1 MANNS
6 LTKTVVS
13 YDTELDL
20 TISTEVKRERK
31 QVEDPENKTP
41 KVTKERYLGIMIEER
56 YELNKAL
63 KNKKMTFKELIHFLN
78 KR

>member
-6 LTKTVVS
+6 FTKTVVS

-31 QVEDPENKTP
+31 QTDSNDS

-56 YELNKAL
+56 HELNKAL
-63 KNKKMTFKELIHFLN
+63 QNKKMSFIELINFLN